1 MIVKLHSLVAKYMNK
16 TINLEVWEDIRK
28 KYFEYSYLAF
38 MALCAHEMKSDC
50 AANEIGEIIG
60 TNGIVEEAIL
70 PYIIK
75 IKDSYE
81 FISEVLSIINDYEDI
96 DINCLYQNYI
106 ATDFSVVDGEVK
118 FQGGNDS
125 RDILGSYYTQE

>member
-28 KYFEYSYLAF
+28 KYFEYSYLTF
-38 MALCAHEMKSDC
+38 MTLCAHEMKSDC

-96 DINCLYQNYI
+96 DINCLYQKLY
-106 ATDFSVVDGEVK
+106 
-118 FQGGNDS
+118 
-125 RDILGSYYTQE
+125 SYRLFRC